1 MKKISIIILALLFI
15 SCSNDNDNDCK
26 CPKAKMKRFEVN
38 SSYFYI
44 NNLPIDC
51 KTQKPNE
58 EWLLQNNYVYIKC
71 E

>member
-1 MKKISIIILALLFI
+1 MKKILFIFAIALLV
-15 SCSNDNDNDCK
+15 SCSNDDNSKCN

-44 NNLPIDC
+44 NNLPINC
-51 KTQKPNE
+51 NTQKPDE
-58 EWLLQNNYVYIKC
+58 EWLLKNNYVYIKC